1 MLARRPRERGIVI
14 RRLTPRRVALDAWV
28 VDWTKAR
35 RAFVTV
41 WVLLGIA
48 GAMDHTI
55 AENLFGRRFDLL
67 LPHLEYGYVMFNKNP
82 HDPTVYDY
90 AGADG
95 ERHPLSEL
103 VNTPAIG
110 YPDARLAVNVLLQA
124 DYLKEVC
131 YRATRG
137 SGARYTFLIDHYDM
151 DVDARRPAQSIT
163 MSCDAHGLVAK

>member
-1 MLARRPRERGIVI
+1 M
-14 RRLTPRRVALDAWV
+14 
-28 VDWTKAR
+28 VDWRTKAR
-35 RAFVTV
+35 RAFITV

-55 AENLFGRRFDLL
+55 AENLFGTRFDLW
-67 LPHLEYGYVMFNKNP
+67 LPHLQYGYVMFNKNP
-82 HDPTVYDY
+82 HGPTVYDY

-95 ERHPLSEL
+95 VRHPLADL
-103 VNTPAIG
+103 VRTPAIG
-110 YPDARLAVNVLLQA
+110 YPDAHLAVNALIQA

-137 SGARYTFLIDHYDM
+137 SSARYEFLIDHYDM
-151 DVDARRPAQSIT
+151 DVDARRPAESLT